1 MRSSEALR
9 FPTLP
14 ETLVERVAS
23 APLPTR
29 HGAFFMHVYRE
40 PHSGIEHVALVA
52 GNVERQQEVLVR
64 LHSECLTGDVFG
76 SSRCDCGEQLQ
87 RSQQIIAEA
96 GLGVLV
102 YLRGQEGRGI
112 GLANKIRAY
121 QLQDQGLDT
130 VEANLALGLPVDGRR
145 YDAAIAILHDLQVG
159 SVQLL
164 SNNPDKLQCL
174 AENGFSPS
182 QQPLR
187 MAAGLHNQHYL
198 DTKRVKLGHWL

>member
-9 FPTLP
+9 LHEPQDI
-14 ETLVERVAS
+14 EVARIAS

-29 HGAFFMHVYRE
+29 HGQFDLHVYRE
-40 PHSGIEHVALVA
+40 SHTGIEHVALVA
-52 GNVERQQEVLVR
+52 GEVHRQQQVLLR

-87 RSQQIIAEA
+87 RSQQLIAEA

-145 YDAAIAILHDLQVG
+145 YDAAIAILHDLQVR

-174 AENGFSPS
+174 ADSGFAPS

-187 MAAGLHNQHYL
+187 MAAGQHNQHYL

>member
-14 ETLVERVAS
+14 ETRVERVAS
-23 APLPTR
+23 APLPTW
-29 HGAFFMHVYRE
+29 HGAFSMHVYRE
-40 PHSGIEHVALVA
+40 PLSGIEHVALVA
-52 GNVERQQEVLVR
+52 GNVERQQEVLIR

-130 VEANLALGLPVDGRR
+130 VEANLALGLPVDSRR
-145 YDAAIAILHDLQVG
+145 YDASIAILHDLQVQ

-174 AENGFSPS
+174 AESGFSPS
-182 QQPLR
+182 HQPLR
-187 MAAGLHNQHYL
+187 MTAGLHNQHYL

>member
-1 MRSSEALR
+1 MRLSEALR
-9 FPTLP
+9 FPQTSDKR
-14 ETLVERVAS
+14 VERIAS

-29 HGAFFMHVYRE
+29 HGQFDLHVYRE
-40 PHSGIEHVALVA
+40 ADTGIEHVALVA
-52 GNVERQQEVLVR
+52 GDVHRQQEVLLR

-87 RSQQIIAEA
+87 RSQQIIADA

-102 YLRGQEGRGI
+102 YLRGHEGRGI

-145 YDAAIAILHDLQVG
+145 YDAAIAILHDLQVR

-174 AENGFSPS
+174 AESGFAPDL
-182 QQPLR
+182 QPLR
-187 MAAGLHNQHYL
+187 MPAGLHNQHYL

>member
-1 MRSSEALR
+1 MRSSEAQR
-9 FPTLP
+9 FPSQPLI
-14 ETLVERVAS
+14 ERIAS

-29 HGAFFMHVYRE
+29 HGEFELHVYRE
-40 PHSGIEHVALVA
+40 PESGIEHVALVA
-52 GNVERQQEVLVR
+52 GQVQHQQQVLLR

-87 RSQQIIAEA
+87 RSQELIAEA
-96 GLGVLV
+96 ELGVLV

-130 VEANLALGLPVDGRR
+130 VEANLALGLPVDSRR
-145 YDAAIAILHDLQVG
+145 YDAAMAILHDLQVR
-159 SVQLL
+159 SVQVL

-174 AENGFSPS
+174 AENGFAPS
-182 QQPLR
+182 QKSLR
-187 MAAGLHNQHYL
+187 MAAGLHNRQYL
-198 DTKRVKLGHWL
+198 ETKRLKLGHWL

>member
-1 MRSSEALR
+1 MRSSEALH
-9 FPTLP
+9 FPP
-14 ETLVERVAS
+14 VAGQRVERIAS

-29 HGAFFMHVYRE
+29 HGQFDLHVYRE
-40 PHSGIEHVALVA
+40 ADSGIEHVALVA
-52 GNVERQQEVLVR
+52 GEVARQQEVLVR

-87 RSQQIIAEA
+87 RSQQLIADA
-96 GLGVLV
+96 GLGVVV

-145 YDAAIAILHDLQVG
+145 YDAAIAILHDLQVR
-159 SVQLL
+159 SVKLL

-174 AENGFSPS
+174 AENGFAPS

-187 MAAGLHNQHYL
+187 MPAGLHNQHYL